1 MKIFLVLIL
10 SLTSIYACLAEN
22 VRIYGTN
29 TSYAGSKIEIKHHT
43 NVFTYSEKTITEF
56 EVLADGSFSI
66 NLDVNE
72 VTLVFLPLGVYKA
85 YLYLEPNKEYEI
97 KLPPKK
103 DLSPVQKLN
112 PFFEK
117 EELLIGVANAD
128 QKDINIL
135 IRKLDDKIDSFINQN
150 FNKIYRKKENS
161 EGIAF
166 SEVLKLEYKEE
177 KNVFFQD
184 YLNYRLGFLEYLA
197 FPASF
202 SKIEEKYFENQELK
216 LNNSA
221 YTSLYKKQ
229 YGNFLTGYFSQ
240 LESSELSKALKSEST
255 YRDIYEL
262 MRNYPAYKNVQFR
275 ELIIATSV
283 FDAFTRKFYSQNK
296 TIEILSQ
303 LKEHSTYKYNQD
315 LCENF
320 IRKITHLQI
329 NYPAPDF
336 SIGNVQSADYKGK
349 YLYLNFCNTESYP
362 CLQDFKE
369 IKKLKQQFGEN
380 IEFLSIA
387 CDWDVSKYLDFA
399 SKKTVDWPI
408 IHIGDQQHLLGEY
421 NVKAF
426 PTYILINPEGKIMKA
441 PAQGPKENIQLE
453 FIKIA
458 RDAVR
463 KNYRKQ

>member
-1 MKIFLVLIL
+1 MRTFLLLFL
-10 SLTSIYACLAEN
+10 SLSSISVSFAEN
-22 VRIYGTN
+22 IRIFGSN
-29 TSYAGSKIEIKHHT
+29 TSYAGSKIEIKYHT
-43 NVFTYSEKTITEF
+43 NVFTYSEKKIAEF
-56 EVLADGSFSI
+56 NVQADGSFSI
-66 NLDVNE
+66 NLDFKE
-72 VTLVFLPLGVYKA
+72 VKLIFMPLGIYKG
-85 YLYLEPNKEYEI
+85 YLYVEPGKEYEI
-97 KLPPKK
+97 KLPPRKE
-103 DLSPVQKLN
+103 LSPVQKLN

-117 EELLIGVANAD
+117 EELLIGVANATPN
-128 QKDINIL
+128 DINIL
-135 IRKLDDKIDSFINQN
+135 IRKLDDKIDPFINQN
-150 FNKIYRKKENS
+150 FHKIYRRKDNS
-161 EGIAF
+161 IGINF
-166 SEVLKLEYKEE
+166 SEELKLEYKDI
-177 KNVFFQD
+177 KNSFFQD
-184 YLNYRLGFLEYLA
+184 YLSYRLGFLEYLA
-197 FPASF
+197 YPASF
-202 SKIEEKYFENQELK
+202 VKIEKKYFENKELK

-229 YGNFLTGYFSQ
+229 YANFLTGFFSQ
-240 LESSELSKALKSEST
+240 KESLELSKALKSENT

-262 MRNYPAYKNVQFR
+262 MRNYPAYKNIQFR

-283 FDAFTRKFYSQNK
+283 FDAFTRKFYGRKK

-303 LKEHSTYKYNQD
+303 LKEHSTNQYNQN
-315 LCENF
+315 LCENY

-336 SIGNVQSADYKGK
+336 SIGKIQLANYKGK

-369 IKKLKQQFGEN
+369 IAKLKHQFGEH

-387 CDWDVSKYLDFA
+387 CDWDASKFINFA
-399 SKKTVDWPI
+399 SKKTFDWPI
-408 IHIGDQQHLLGEY
+408 IHIGNQQHLLGEY

-426 PTYILINPEGKIMKA
+426 PTYILINPEGKIIKA

-463 KNYRKQ
+463 KAYRK

>member
-1 MKIFLVLIL
+1 MRILLLLFLTLISISV
-10 SLTSIYACLAEN
+10 SLADN

-29 TSYAGSKIEIKHHT
+29 TSYAGSKIEIKYHT
-43 NVFTYSEKTITEF
+43 DVFTYTEKTITEF
-56 EVLADGSFSI
+56 KVQADGRFSVDI
-66 NLDVNE
+66 DLKE
-72 VTLVFLPLGVYKA
+72 VTLVFLPLGVYKG
-85 YLYLEPNKEYEI
+85 YLYLEPGKEYEI

-112 PFFEK
+112 PFFEQ

-128 QKDINIL
+128 SKDINIL
-135 IRKLDDKIDSFINQN
+135 VRKLDDKIDPFISQN
-150 FNKIYRKKENS
+150 FHKIYRKKENS
-161 EGIAF
+161 VGIAF
-166 SEVLKLEYKEE
+166 SEELRLEYK
-177 KNVFFQD
+177 NVSNSFFKD
-184 YLNYRLGFLEYLA
+184 YLTYRLGFIEYLSY
-197 FPASF
+197 PSSF
-202 SKIEEKYFENQELK
+202 AKIEEKYFENQELK
-216 LNNSA
+216 LNNAA

-240 LESSELSKALKSEST
+240 LESIELSKALKSENT
-255 YRDIYEL
+255 YRDIHEL
-262 MRNYPAYKNVQFR
+262 MRNYPAYKNAKFR

-283 FDAFTRKFYSQNK
+283 FDAFIRKFYSQNK

-303 LKEHSTYKYNQD
+303 LKEHSTNQYNRD
-315 LCENF
+315 LCENL
-320 IRKITHLQI
+320 IKKITHLQT

-336 SIGNVQSADYKGK
+336 SIGEYQLANYKGK

-369 IKKLKQQFGEN
+369 ISKLKKQFGEN

-387 CDWDVSKYLDFA
+387 CDWDVTKFLEFKA
-399 SKKTVDWPI
+399 KKTIDWPM

-426 PTYILINPEGKIMKA
+426 PTYILINPEGKIIKA

-463 KNYRKQ
+463 KSYKK

>member
-1 MKIFLVLIL
+1 MRILLLLFL
-10 SLTSIYACLAEN
+10 SLVSISVSLADT
-22 VRIYGTN
+22 VRIHGTN
-29 TSYAGSKIEIKHHT
+29 TSYAGSKIEIKYHT
-43 NVFTYSEKTITEF
+43 DVFTYSEKTITEF
-56 EVLADGSFSI
+56 TVPADGSFSV
-66 NLDVNE
+66 NLDLDE
-72 VTLVFLPLGVYKA
+72 VTLVFLPLGIYKGF
-85 YLYLEPNKEYEI
+85 LYLEPGKEYEI

-112 PFFEK
+112 PFFEQ

-128 QKDINIL
+128 QNDINIL
-135 IRKLDDKIDSFINQN
+135 IRKLDDKIDPFVNQN

-161 EGIAF
+161 QGIKF
-166 SEVLKLEYKEE
+166 SEELKLEYRDIS
-177 KNVFFQD
+177 NPFFQD
-184 YLNYRLGFLEYLA
+184 YLTYRLGFIEYLA
-197 FPASF
+197 YPASF
-202 SKIEEKYFENQELK
+202 AKIEEKYFENQEIK

-240 LESSELSKALKSEST
+240 LESSELSNALKSENT

-262 MRNYPAYKNVQFR
+262 MRNYPAYKNIQFR

-283 FDAFTRKFYSQNK
+283 FDAYSRKFYSRNK
-296 TIEILSQ
+296 TVEILSQ
-303 LKEHSTYKYNQD
+303 LKNHSTNQYNQD

-320 IRKITHLQI
+320 IRKITHLHT

-336 SIGNVQSADYKGK
+336 SIGKYQLANYKGK
-349 YLYLNFCNTESYP
+349 FLYLNFCNTESYP

-369 IKKLKQQFGEN
+369 MAKLKKQFGEH
-380 IEFLSIA
+380 IKFLSIA
-387 CDWDVSKYLDFA
+387 CDWDVSKYLDFT
-399 SKKTVDWPI
+399 SKKTLDWPM
-408 IHIGDQQHLLGEY
+408 IHIGDRQHLLGEY

-426 PTYILINPEGKIMKA
+426 PTYILINPEGKIVKA

-458 RDAVR
+458 RDAAR
-463 KNYRKQ
+463 KAYKK

>member
-1 MKIFLVLIL
+1 MRTFLLLFITLISISV
-10 SLTSIYACLAEN
+10 SLADN

-29 TSYAGSKIEIKHHT
+29 TSYAGSKIKIKYHT
-43 NVFTYSEKTITEF
+43 NVFTYSEKTVTEF
-56 EVLADGSFSI
+56 EVQADGRFSI
-66 NLDVNE
+66 DIDLNE
-72 VTLVFLPLGVYKA
+72 ITLVFMPLGVYKG
-85 YLYLEPNKEYEI
+85 YLYLEPGKEYEI
-97 KLPPKK
+97 KLPQKR
-103 DLSPVQKLN
+103 DLSPSQKLN
-112 PFFEK
+112 PFFK
-117 EELLIGVANAD
+117 QEELLIGVVNAD
-128 QKDINIL
+128 SKDINIL
-135 IRKLDDKIDSFINQN
+135 IRQLDDKIDYFVNQN
-150 FNKIYRKKENS
+150 FHKIYRRKEKS
-161 EGIAF
+161 VGIVF
-166 SEVLKLEYKEE
+166 TEELKLEYTDV
-177 KNVFFQD
+177 NNSFFQD
-184 YLNYRLGFLEYLA
+184 YLNYRLGFIEYLA
-197 FPASF
+197 YPASF
-202 SKIEEKYFENQELK
+202 IKIEEKYFENQEVK

-229 YGNFLTGYFSQ
+229 YGNFLTGYFNQ
-240 LESSELSKALKSEST
+240 LENSELSKALKSENT

-275 ELIIATSV
+275 ELVIATSV
-283 FDAFTRKFYSQNK
+283 FDAYTRKFYSRNK

-303 LKEHSTYKYNQD
+303 LKEHSTNQYNQD
-315 LCENF
+315 LCDNF
-320 IRKITHLQI
+320 IKKITHLQI

-336 SIGNVQSADYKGK
+336 SIGEYKLANYKGK

-369 IKKLKQQFGEN
+369 IAKLKKQFGEH

-387 CDWDVSKYLDFA
+387 CDWDVSKYLDFK
-399 SKKTVDWPI
+399 SKKTLHWPI

-463 KNYRKQ
+463 KAYRK

>member
-1 MKIFLVLIL
+1 MRTLLLLFL
-10 SLTSIYACLAEN
+10 SLISISVSLADN

-29 TSYAGSKIEIKHHT
+29 TSYAGSKIEIKYHAD
-43 NVFTYSEKTITEF
+43 VFTYSEKIVAEF
-56 EVLADGSFSI
+56 EVQADGSFSI
-66 NLDVNE
+66 NFDLNE
-72 VTLVFLPLGVYKA
+72 VTLVFLPLGVYKG
-85 YLYLEPNKEYEI
+85 YLYLEPGKEYEI

-112 PFFEK
+112 PFFEQ

-128 QKDINIL
+128 SKDINIL
-135 IRKLDDKIDSFINQN
+135 IRELDDKIDSFINQN

-161 EGIAF
+161 VGIAF
-166 SEVLKLEYKEE
+166 TEELKSGYKDV
-177 KNVFFQD
+177 KDSFFED
-184 YLNYRLGFLEYLA
+184 YLRYRLGFIEYLA
-197 FPASF
+197 YPSSF
-202 SKIEEKYFENQELK
+202 VKIEEKYFENQEVK

-240 LESSELSKALKSEST
+240 LESSELSNALKSENT

-262 MRNYPAYKNVQFR
+262 MRNYPAYKNTQFR

-283 FDAFTRKFYSQNK
+283 FDAYTRKFYGRNK

-303 LKEHSTYKYNQD
+303 LKEHSTNQYNHD
-315 LCENF
+315 LCENY
-320 IRKITHLQI
+320 IRKITHLQM

-336 SIGNVQSADYKGK
+336 SIGEYKLENYKGK

-369 IKKLKQQFGEN
+369 ITKLKKQFGEH

-387 CDWDVSKYLDFA
+387 CDWEVIKYLDFE
-399 SKKTVDWPI
+399 SKKNLDWPI
-408 IHIGDQQHLLGEY
+408 IHIGDQQHLLEEY

-463 KNYRKQ
+463 KAYKK